1 VVRKETQKIGAALDS
16 RPERSLGFQDE
27 LGLFKTRRLEQH
39 ALVLSQGWPSWTF
52 GLEGLGFKSVSTIAA
67 FPSLSSREEF
77 RATEMSSTLMGGDKL
92 HPWLVDHSS
101 DGILFVQ
108 GEREYLEAAHHK
120 LDEFENIQVIYA
132 CSDPSFWS
140 ADRARVSH
148 KNCGGVTDGEWTI
161 YSEGI

>member
-1 VVRKETQKIGAALDS
+1 
-16 RPERSLGFQDE
+16 LGFE
-27 LGLFKTRRLEQH
+27 
-39 ALVLSQGWPSWTF
+39 
-52 GLEGLGFKSVSTIAA
+52 SVSTITA

-77 RATEMSSTLMGGDKL
+77 RATEMGSTLMGGDKL

-108 GEREYLEAAHHK
+108 GERKYLETAHHK

-132 CSDPSFWS
+132 CSDPSFLS
-140 ADRARVSH
+140 ADGARVSH
-148 KNCGGVTDGEWTI
+148 ENCGGVTDREWTI